1 MRADNSW
8 LEKRVYEFGEFRLN
22 TAERVLESAGR
33 PVSIAPKALGV
44 LIVLVENRGRLVE
57 KENLMREVWPGT
69 FVEENS
75 LAFNISV
82 LRKIFAE
89 SSAPLTYIETVP
101 KRGYRFV
108 AEVLEVPEDELPG
121 KGEPDASLA
130 VKTTA
135 HAEPISGRFVR
146 PRTFVGAL
154 FLLALIGILTSR
166 FLGTPKLTD
175 KDTIVVADFVNK
187 TGDPVFE
194 GTLHQGLAVALEQSP
209 FLSLISEERIRR
221 TLRLMKQPVEA
232 RLTPEL
238 ARQVCQ
244 RTGSAVVLEGSIT
257 GVGSQYVLGLRAT
270 NCSAGDNLDN
280 EQVQVRRKEDVLS
293 ALTQIAHRFR
303 SRAGESRATLRAHD
317 VPLAEAT
324 TASLE
329 ALRAYSAAWGI
340 HASRGATDALPFFKR
355 ATELDPA
362 FAMAHASLGRIYAD
376 VDQSDLSA
384 ESIRR
389 AWQLRDRTSD
399 REKFFITA
407 NYQILVTG
415 NLEEARKTGEAWART
430 YPRDAAPHMMLSG
443 YVNKVPGRYED
454 GAAAAGKAIELDP
467 DFGIGYYNLAVN
479 NAYLQRLGEADDALE
494 HAAGRG
500 LEIDEFLMLAYD
512 LAFLR
517 NDPAA
522 MERVSARARG
532 RFGPESWISNKEAFA
547 LAYQGCLQQARSM
560 SRRAVAEAQQG
571 KQGERAGLW
580 EAGAAVREALFG
592 NVFEARKRV
601 AAALDLST
609 DREVEYGAA
618 FTLALTGDSRR
629 SQEIADDLAK
639 RFPDDTSVRFSYL
652 PVLRARLALNHREPA
667 KAIEVLHLAAANE
680 LGAPRSVIHALFG
693 ALYPIYE
700 RGEAYIALHQGAKAA
715 AEFQKIL
722 NHPGIVVADPIG
734 VLAHLQLGRALVLA
748 GEEAEAKIAYQNFL
762 ALWKDA
768 DRGIPI
774 LQQAEAE
781 YAQLR

>member
-89 SSAPLTYIETVP
+89 SSAPLGYIETVP
-101 KRGYRFV
+101 KRGYRFM
-108 AEVLEVPEDELPG
+108 AEVVEVPELPG
-121 KGEPDASLA
+121 KEEPDASLA
-130 VKTTA
+130 AKTMA
-135 HAEPISGRFVR
+135 HAEPILGRFVR
-146 PRTFVGAL
+146 PRTFLGAL

-175 KDTIVVADFVNK
+175 KDTIVLADFVNR
-187 TGDPVFE
+187 TGDPVFD

-209 FLSLISEERIRR
+209 FLSLISEERVQR
-221 TLRLMKQPVEA
+221 TLRLMSQPAEA

-238 ARQVCQ
+238 ARQLCQ

-257 GVGSQYVLGLRAT
+257 GVGSQYVLGLQAT
-270 NCSAGDNLDN
+270 NCSAGEILDN

-293 ALTQIAHRFR
+293 ALTRIAHRFR

-430 YPRDAAPHMMLSG
+430 YPRDAAPYMMLSG
-443 YVNKVPGRYED
+443 FVNKVPGRYED
-454 GAAAAGKAIELDP
+454 GAAEAGKAIELDP

-479 NAYLQRLGEADDALE
+479 NAYLQRLGEAEGVLQR
-494 HAAGRG
+494 AAGRG

-512 LAFLR
+512 IAFLR

-547 LAYQGCLQQARSM
+547 LAYQGRLQQARSM
-560 SRRAVAEAQQG
+560 ARRAVAEAQQG

-592 NVFEARKRV
+592 NAFEARKRV
-601 AAALDLST
+601 AAALGLST
-609 DREVEYGAA
+609 DREVEYGSA
-618 FTLALTGDSRR
+618 FTLALAGDSRR

-667 KAIEVLHLAAANE
+667 KAVEILQTAVANE
-680 LGAPRSVIHALFG
+680 LGAPRSMIHALFG
-693 ALYPIYE
+693 ALYPIYV

-734 VLAHLQLGRALVLA
+734 ALAHLQLGRALVLA
-748 GEEAEAKIAYQNFL
+748 GEKAEAKIAYQDFL

-768 DRGIPI
+768 DHGIPI

>member
-89 SSAPLTYIETVP
+89 SSAPLGYIETVP
-101 KRGYRFV
+101 KRGYRFI
-108 AEVLEVPEDELPG
+108 AEVVEVPELPG
-121 KGEPDASLA
+121 KEEPDASLA
-130 VKTTA
+130 AKTMA
-135 HAEPISGRFVR
+135 HAEPILGRFVR
-146 PRTFVGAL
+146 PRTFVVAL

-175 KDTIVVADFVNK
+175 KDTIVLADFVNR
-187 TGDPVFE
+187 TGDPVFD

-209 FLSLISEERIRR
+209 FLSLISEERVQR
-221 TLRLMKQPVEA
+221 TLRLMSQPAEA

-238 ARQVCQ
+238 ARQLCQ

-270 NCSAGDNLDN
+270 NCSTGDTIDN
-280 EQVQVRRKEDVLS
+280 EQMQVPRKEDVLS

-355 ATELDPA
+355 AAELDPA

-384 ESIRR
+384 ESIKR

-443 YVNKVPGRYED
+443 FVNKVPGRYED
-454 GAAAAGKAIELDP
+454 GAAEAGKAIELDP

-479 NAYLQRLGEADDALE
+479 NAYLQRLGEAEGALQR
-494 HAAGRG
+494 ATGRG

-512 LAFLR
+512 IAFLR

-592 NVFEARKRV
+592 NAFEARKRV
-601 AAALDLST
+601 TAALGLST
-609 DREVEYGAA
+609 DREVEYGSA
-618 FTLALTGDSRR
+618 FTLALAGDSRR

-667 KAIEVLHLAAANE
+667 KAIEVLQTAAANE
-680 LGAPRSVIHALFG
+680 LGAPRSMIHALFG
-693 ALYPIYE
+693 ALYPIYV

-734 VLAHLQLGRALVLA
+734 ALAHLQLGRALVLA
-748 GEEAEAKIAYQNFL
+748 GEKAEAKIAYQDFL
-762 ALWKDA
+762 TLWKDA

-781 YAQLR
+781 YSQLR